1 MIYFLKGNIAGI
13 DKDTVVIDVHDVG
26 YQVLVSHVDDY
37 TVGDEVLLYT
47 YNVVREDEQYLVGFT
62 SLEEKAVFLS
72 LIKVKGLGP
81 KTAINALSA
90 TSPQQVVN
98 AIASNNVAY
107 LKKLPGIGAKAAA
120 QIILDL
126 KGELT
131 GGSKGDP
138 GVYEDVY
145 DALKEM
151 GFKGAAIDRALAQ
164 INLPEASSEEILRA
178 ALSRL
183 NEMKRKK

>member
-1 MIYFLKGNIAGI
+1 MIYFLKGRIALI
-13 DKDTVVIDVHDVG
+13 DKDTVVIDVNNVG
-26 YQVLVSHVDDY
+26 YQVLVSHIDDY
-37 TVGDEVLLYT
+37 QIGEEVLVYT

-62 SLEEKAVFLS
+62 SLDEKSVFLS

-81 KTAINALSA
+81 KSAIGALSS
-90 TSPQQVVN
+90 TTPTEVVN

-145 DALKEM
+145 EALKGL
-151 GFKGAAIDRALAQ
+151 GFKGAAIDRVLAT
-164 INLPEASSEEILRA
+164 INEPGASSEDILRI
-178 ALSRL
+178 ALSKL
-183 NEMKRKK
+183 RK

>member
-1 MIYFLKGNIAGI
+1 MIYFLKGRVALK
-13 DKDTVVIDVHDVG
+13 DKDTVVIDVNNVG
-26 YQVLVSHVDDY
+26 YQVLVSHIDDY
-37 TVGDEVLLYT
+37 EIGEEVLVYT
-47 YNVVREDEQYLVGFT
+47 YNVVREDEQYLVGFS
-62 SLEEKAVFLS
+62 SLDEKSVFLS

-81 KTAINALSA
+81 RTAIGALSS
-90 TSPQQVVN
+90 TTPSEVVN

-138 GVYEDVY
+138 GVYEDVC
-145 DALKEM
+145 DALT
-151 GFKGAAIDRALAQ
+151 GCRW
-164 INLPEASSEEILRA
+164 LPRV
-178 ALSRL
+178 LSGSRPT
-183 NEMKRKK
+183 R

>member
-1 MIYFLKGNIAGI
+1 MIYFLKGQVAHI
-13 DKDTVVIDVHDVG
+13 DGDTIIIDVRDVG
-26 YQVLVSHVDDY
+26 YQVLVSHIEEYEVGEEVYIY
-37 TVGDEVLLYT
+37 THE
-47 YNVVREDEQYLVGFT
+47 VVREDDQYLVGFK

-81 KTAINALSA
+81 KSAIGALSA
-90 TSPQQVVN
+90 TSPQQVIN

-131 GGSKGDP
+131 GSKGDP
-138 GVYEDVY
+138 GVYEEVY
-145 DALKEM
+145 DALKSL
-151 GFKGAAIDRALAQ
+151 GFKGAAIDRVLAT
-164 INLPEASSEEILRA
+164 INEPNATTEDILRI

-183 NEMKRKK
+183 RK

>member
-1 MIYFLKGNIAGI
+1 MIYFLKGRVALI
-13 DKDTVVIDVHDVG
+13 DKDTVVIDVNNVG
-26 YQVLVSHVDDY
+26 YQVLVSHIDDY
-37 TVGDEVLLYT
+37 QIGEEVLVYT

-62 SLEEKAVFLS
+62 SLDEKSVFLS

-81 KTAINALSA
+81 KSAIGALSSTTPA
-90 TSPQQVVN
+90 EVVN

-145 DALKEM
+145 EALKGL
-151 GFKGAAIDRALAQ
+151 GFKGAAIDRVLST
-164 INLPEASSEEILRA
+164 INEPGASSEDILRI
-178 ALSRL
+178 ALSKL
-183 NEMKRKK
+183 RK

>member
-1 MIYFLKGNIAGI
+1 MIYFLKGKVAL
-13 DKDTVVIDVHDVG
+13 KDGDSLVIDVRDVG
-26 YQVLVSHVDDY
+26 YQVLVSHIDDY
-37 TVGDEVLLYT
+37 EIGDEVLIYT
-47 YNVVREDEQYLVGFT
+47 YNVVREDEQYLVGFS
-62 SLEEKAVFLS
+62 SLDEKSVFLS

-81 KTAINALSA
+81 KSAIGALSS
-90 TSPQQVVN
+90 TTPQEVVN

-138 GVYEDVY
+138 GVYEEVY
-145 DALKEM
+145 EALKGL
-151 GFKGAAIDRALAQ
+151 GFKGAAIDRVLATINEPDATAEDVLRLAL
-164 INLPEASSEEILRA
+164 NKLR
-178 ALSRL
+178 
-183 NEMKRKK
+183 K

>member
-1 MIYFLKGNIAGI
+1 MIYFLKGKVTLK
-13 DKDTVVIDVHDVG
+13 DKDTLVIDVRDVG
-26 YQVLVSHVDDY
+26 YQVLVSHIDDY
-37 TVGDEVLLYT
+37 NIGDEVLIYT
-47 YNVVREDEQYLVGFT
+47 YNVVREDEQYLVGFS
-62 SLEEKAVFLS
+62 SLEEKSVFLS

-81 KTAINALSA
+81 KSAIGALSS
-90 TSPQQVVN
+90 TSPQEVIN

-138 GVYEDVY
+138 TVYDEVYE
-145 DALKEM
+145 ALKGL
-151 GFKGAAIDRALAQ
+151 GFKGAAIDRVLAT
-164 INLPEASSEEILRA
+164 INEPGASSEDILRI
-178 ALSRL
+178 ALNKL
-183 NEMKRKK
+183 RK